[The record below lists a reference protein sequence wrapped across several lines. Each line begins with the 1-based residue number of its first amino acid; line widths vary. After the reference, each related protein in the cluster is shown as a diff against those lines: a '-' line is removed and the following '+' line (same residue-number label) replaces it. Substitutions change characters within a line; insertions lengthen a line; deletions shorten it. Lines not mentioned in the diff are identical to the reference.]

1 MELNLKNPVVF
12 FDLETTGTSI
22 SQDRIVE
29 IAMIKVMPGGEE
41 VEKTRRINPE
51 MHIPKETSLI
61 HGIYDEDVKDEPT
74 FKQVAKSMAQFL
86 EGCDLA
92 GFNILKFDVPM
103 LVEEFLRAKVD
114 FEVDHRR
121 LLDAQKIFHMM
132 EKRNL
137 SAALKFYTGKKLEN
151 AHSAMADTRATLDV
165 FLAQLER
172 YDGQEV
178 EDLLGKK
185 VGVIANDMDAIHQLT
200 NKKMIDLAG
209 RMIYDQDGL
218 ERFNFGKHRGK
229 PVLEILEKEPSFYD
243 WMMKGDFPLD
253 TKRKL
258 TQLRLKGFGGKR

>member
-1 MELNLKNPVVF
+1 MILIIANSK
-12 FDLETTGTSI
+12 
-22 SQDRIVE
+22 DRIVE
-29 IAMIKVMPGGEE
+29 LAMIKIMPDGEE
-41 VEKTRRINPE
+41 IEKTRRINPE

-74 FKQVAKSMAQFL
+74 FKQIAKSMAQFL

-103 LVEEFLRAKVD
+103 LVEEFLRVKVD
-114 FEVDHRR
+114 FEIDNRR
-121 LLDAQKIFHMM
+121 LLDAQKIFHLM

-137 SAALKFYTGKKLEN
+137 SAALKFYTGKTLEN

-165 FLAQLER
+165 FLAQIER
-172 YDGQEV
+172 YDGEDV
-178 EDLLGKK
+178 HDLLGKK
-185 VGVIANDMDAIHQLT
+185 VGTITNDMDMIHSIT
-200 NKKMIDLAG
+200 NKKMLDLAG
-209 RMIYDQDGL
+209 RMVYDENGV

-229 PVLEILEKEPSFYD
+229 PVLDILQNEPSFYD

-258 TQLRLKGFGGKR
+258 TQLRLKGFGQKK

>member
-1 MELNLKNPVVF
+1 MVF

-22 SQDRIVE
+22 SKDRIVE
-29 IAMIKVMPGGEE
+29 LAMIKIMPDGEE
-41 VEKTRRINPE
+41 IEKTRRINPE

-74 FKQVAKSMAQFL
+74 FKQIAKSMAQFL

-103 LVEEFLRAKVD
+103 LVEEFLRVKVD
-114 FEVDHRR
+114 FEIDNRR
-121 LLDAQKIFHMM
+121 LLDAQKIFHLM

-137 SAALKFYTGKKLEN
+137 SAALKFYTGKTLEN

-165 FLAQLER
+165 FLAQIER
-172 YDGQEV
+172 YDGEDV
-178 EDLLGKK
+178 HDLLGKK
-185 VGVIANDMDAIHQLT
+185 VGTITNDMDMIHSIT
-200 NKKMIDLAG
+200 NKKMLDLAG
-209 RMIYDQDGL
+209 RMVYDENGV

-229 PVLEILEKEPSFYD
+229 PVLDILKNAPSFYD
-243 WMMKGDFPLD
+243 WMMKDDFPLD

-258 TQLRLKGFGGKR
+258 TQLRLKGFGQKK

>member
-1 MELNLKNPVVF
+1 MVF

-22 SQDRIVE
+22 SKDRIVE
-29 IAMIKVMPGGEE
+29 LAMIKIMPDGEE
-41 VEKTRRINPE
+41 IEKTRRINPE

-74 FKQVAKSMAQFL
+74 FKQIAKSMAQFL

-103 LVEEFLRAKVD
+103 LVEEFLRVKVD
-114 FEVDHRR
+114 FEIDNRR
-121 LLDAQKIFHMM
+121 LLDAQKIFHLM

-137 SAALKFYTGKKLEN
+137 SAALKFYTGKTLEN

-165 FLAQLER
+165 FLAQIER
-172 YDGQEV
+172 YDGEDV
-178 EDLLGKK
+178 HDLLGKK
-185 VGVIANDMDAIHQLT
+185 VGTISNDMDMIHSIT
-200 NKKMIDLAG
+200 NKKMLDLAG
-209 RMIYDQDGL
+209 RMVYDENGV

-229 PVLEILEKEPSFYD
+229 PVLDILQNEPSFYD

-258 TQLRLKGFGGKR
+258 TQLRLKGFGQKK

>member
-1 MELNLKNPVVF
+1 MVV
-12 FDLETTGTSI
+12 FDLETTGTNI
-22 SQDRIVE
+22 AHDRIVE
-29 IAMIKVMPGGEE
+29 IAMIKVMPSGEE
-41 VEKTRRINPE
+41 IEKTRRLNPE
-51 MHIPKETSLI
+51 MPIPKETSLI
-61 HGIYDEDVKDEPT
+61 HGIYDEDVKDEPN

-92 GFNILKFDVPM
+92 GFNILKFDVPV
-103 LVEEFLRAKVD
+103 LVEEFLRANVE
-114 FEVDHRR
+114 FEVDSRR

-137 SAALKFYTGKKLEN
+137 SAALKFYTGKDLIN
-151 AHSAMADTRATLDV
+151 AHSALADTQATLDV
-165 FLAQLER
+165 FKAQIER

-178 EDLLGKK
+178 FDLLGKK
-185 VGVIANDMDAIHQLT
+185 VGNIANDMDVIDELT

-209 RMIYDQDGL
+209 RMVYDDKGI

-229 PVLEILEKEPSFYD
+229 PVLEILKKEPSFYD

-258 TQLRLKGFGGKR
+258 TQLRLKGFGN

>member
-1 MELNLKNPVVF
+1 MVF

-22 SQDRIVE
+22 SKDRIVE
-29 IAMIKVMPGGEE
+29 LAMIKIMPDGEE
-41 VEKTRRINPE
+41 IEKTRRINPE

-74 FKQVAKSMAQFL
+74 FKQIAKSMAQFL

-103 LVEEFLRAKVD
+103 LVEEFLRVKVD
-114 FEVDHRR
+114 FEIDNRR
-121 LLDAQKIFHMM
+121 LLDAQKIFHLM

-137 SAALKFYTGKKLEN
+137 SAALKFYTGKTLEN

-165 FLAQLER
+165 FLAQIER
-172 YDGQEV
+172 YDGEDV
-178 EDLLGKK
+178 HDLLGKK
-185 VGVIANDMDAIHQLT
+185 VGTITNDMDMIHSIT
-200 NKKMIDLAG
+200 NKKMLDLAG
-209 RMIYDQDGL
+209 RMVYDENGV

-229 PVLEILEKEPSFYD
+229 PVLDILQNEPSFYD

-258 TQLRLKGFGGKR
+258 TQLRLKGFGQKK

>member
-1 MELNLKNPVVF
+1 LKLNLKSPVVF

-22 SQDRIVE
+22 SKDRIVE
-29 IAMIKVMPGGEE
+29 LAMIKVMPDGEE
-41 VEKTRRINPE
+41 IEKTRRLNPE
-51 MHIPKETSLI
+51 MHIPKESSLI
-61 HGIYDEDVKDEPT
+61 HGIYDDDVKDEPT
-74 FKQVAKSMAQFL
+74 FKQVAKSMVQFL

-103 LVEEFLRAKVD
+103 LVEEFLRVKVD
-114 FEVDHRR
+114 FEIDNRR
-121 LLDAQKIFHMM
+121 LLDAQKIFHLM

-137 SAALKFYTGKKLEN
+137 SAALKFYTGKTLEN

-165 FLAQLER
+165 FLAQIER
-172 YDGQEV
+172 YNGDEV
-178 EDLLGKK
+178 QDLLGKK
-185 VGVIANDMDAIHQLT
+185 IGHIANDMDVIHGLT

-209 RMIYDQDGL
+209 RMIYDENGV

-229 PVLEILEKEPSFYD
+229 PVLEILQKEPSFYD

-258 TQLRLKGFGGKR
+258 TQLRLKGFGGNK

>member
-1 MELNLKNPVVF
+1 MVF

-22 SQDRIVE
+22 SKDRIVE
-29 IAMIKVMPGGEE
+29 LAMIKIMPDGEE
-41 VEKTRRINPE
+41 IEKTRRINPE

-74 FKQVAKSMAQFL
+74 FKQIAKSMAQFL

-103 LVEEFLRAKVD
+103 LVEEFLRVKVD
-114 FEVDHRR
+114 FEIDNRR
-121 LLDAQKIFHMM
+121 LLDAQKIFHLM

-137 SAALKFYTGKKLEN
+137 SAALKFYTGKTLEN

-165 FLAQLER
+165 FLAPIER
-172 YDGQEV
+172 YDGEDV
-178 EDLLGKK
+178 HDLLGKK
-185 VGVIANDMDAIHQLT
+185 VGTITNDMDMIHSIT
-200 NKKMIDLAG
+200 NKKMLDLAG
-209 RMIYDQDGL
+209 RMVYDENGV

-229 PVLEILEKEPSFYD
+229 PVLDILQNEPSFYD

-258 TQLRLKGFGGKR
+258 TQLRLKGFGQKK

>member
-1 MELNLKNPVVF
+1 MKLNLKSPVVF
-12 FDLETTGTSI
+12 FDLETTGINI
-22 SQDRIVE
+22 SKDRIVE
-29 IAMIKVMPGGEE
+29 LAMIKVLPDGTEE
-41 VEKTRRINPE
+41 EKTRRLNPE
-51 MHIPKETSLI
+51 MHIPKESSLI

-103 LVEEFLRAKVD
+103 LVEEFLRVKVD
-114 FEVDHRR
+114 FEIDHRR

-165 FLAQLER
+165 FKAQIER
-172 YDGQEV
+172 YDGEEV

-185 VGVIANDMDAIHQLT
+185 IGMIANDMDLIHNLT

-209 RMIYDQDGL
+209 RMVIDENGV

-229 PVLEILEKEPSFYD
+229 PVLEILNKEPSFYD

-258 TQLRLKGFGGKR
+258 TQLRLKGFGQKR

>member
-1 MELNLKNPVVF
+1 MVF

-22 SQDRIVE
+22 SKDRIVE
-29 IAMIKVMPGGEE
+29 LAMIKIMPDGEE
-41 VEKTRRINPE
+41 IEKTRRINPE

-74 FKQVAKSMAQFL
+74 FKQIAKSMAQFL

-103 LVEEFLRAKVD
+103 LVEEFLRVKVD
-114 FEVDHRR
+114 FEIDNRR
-121 LLDAQKIFHMM
+121 LLDAQKIFHLM

-137 SAALKFYTGKKLEN
+137 SAALKFYTGKTLEN

-165 FLAQLER
+165 FLAQIER
-172 YDGQEV
+172 YDGEDV
-178 EDLLGKK
+178 HDLLGKK
-185 VGVIANDMDAIHQLT
+185 VGTITNDMDMIHSIT
-200 NKKMIDLAG
+200 NKKMLDLAG
-209 RMIYDQDGL
+209 RMIYDENGV

-229 PVLEILEKEPSFYD
+229 PVLDILQNEPSFYD

-258 TQLRLKGFGGKR
+258 TQLRLKGFGQKK